1 LFGYH
6 EERDI
11 DALRLA
17 FALALPNDET
27 MSSELD
33 LNLHG
38 FVRIRLL
45 NAAPR
50 DITTVT
56 RQLGP
61 IEAES
66 SGDPDIV
73 IEFVDRLPLSSPLR
87 YLGVDD
93 AAFTDDAFLVLRSK
107 HKARVR
113 VQIPL
118 QDIGRQCK
126 FVCERGLPAVPL
138 LMAIVNLTALGNG
151 ALPLHA
157 SGLVYNGSGVLVTGW
172 AKGGKTETLL
182 AFAANGAEY
191 VGDEWIYLCDDGRR
205 MYGVSEPIRIW
216 NWHLAELPRY
226 RALVKRTERA
236 RLRGLEWITGLLGL
250 LDSGSMSVALVRR
263 INAILK
269 QQLYVH
275 LRPDQLF
282 RGACVPVATPQKI
295 FFVASHESSDITVQ
309 PMAPREIAE
318 KMVFSLQ
325 AERAEFMSYYYAFRF
340 AFPELAN
347 ELVERAEEIQ
357 RATLIRALDDREAHA
372 VYHPYPV
379 SVPALFEAMKPFC
392 R

>member
-1 LFGYH
+1 MFGYH